1 MDSAIIKY
9 IGSYDFL
16 GKSIPGAVL
25 SIGIYLLL
33 PPQSELLVDSPFAA
47 IEIVSGLVILLIVGL
62 MIGQGVHT
70 LADNFEKSFLWI
82 GIRLSHSY
90 EYLKVFIS
98 NLGYNPFL
106 KYNSIISKEDFSSKR
121 ESILYDWI
129 KSTDKWIRKRYWG
142 GYDALIGHRYL
153 FGKSIEWNYA
163 KYDDYRERNRRW
175 SEREKGVLY
184 DRFIFAYLNIYKED
198 IRFEEPDEIAT
209 KYPLIT
215 TRLSNYDQLQ
225 HRNFQAIYSF
235 CRSMWV
241 VFLLLATSSTLVI
254 LNLFLFGGTYE
265 PIGLLLV
272 PDWISYWIPVI
283 LTAVSLLFL
292 DASGTYKRHF
302 IEYMIAEF
310 IVSEEIHGDI
320 VNYEKMEMDP
330 NKADSVFSSDNK

>member
-25 SIGIYLLL
+25 SVGIYLLL
-33 PPQSELLVDSPFAA
+33 PPQSELLIDSPFVA

-62 MIGQGVHT
+62 MIGQDVHT

-82 GIRLSHSY
+82 GIRLEHSY
-90 EYLKVFIS
+90 EFLKVIIS
-98 NLGYNPFL
+98 NLGYNPF
-106 KYNSIISKEDFSSKR
+106 YTTIIYYRKR
-121 ESILYDWI
+121 ILIRREKGILYDWI

-163 KYDDYRERNRRW
+163 KYDDSRERNRRW
-175 SEREKGVLY
+175 LEREKGVLY
-184 DRFIFAYLNIYKED
+184 DRFIFAYLKIYGED
-198 IRFEEPDEIAT
+198 LRFEEPDKIAT

-215 TRLSNYDQLQ
+215 TRLSNHDQLQ

-241 VFLLLATSSTLVI
+241 VFLLLAINSALLV
-254 LNLFLFGGTYE
+254 LNLFFFEGTYE
-265 PIGLLLV
+265 PIGLLFI
-272 PDWISYWIPVI
+272 PNWISYWIPVV
-283 LTAVSLLFL
+283 LTAISLLFL

-310 IVSEEIHGDI
+310 IVSEEIHGET
-320 VNYEKMEMDP
+320 VEYEEVEIDP
-330 NKADSVFSSDNK
+330 DRADSIFNS